1 MKGKMMTEFEEGL
14 IQSLT
19 EALAHAG
26 GKDIGCRVHRPIDPR
41 EVRKTA
47 QLTQEQMAPL
57 MGMSLSGYRKWEQ
70 KQRTVSG
77 PAEVLLRVMTK
88 EPEAFRR
95 AVKTL

>member
-1 MKGKMMTEFEEGL
+1 MTKFGEELIKSMTE
-14 IQSLT
+14 
-19 EALAHAG
+19 AVAHAE
-26 GKDIGCRVHRPIDPR
+26 GKVDGYRVHHPIDPR

-57 MGMSLSGYRKWEQ
+57 LGMSVSGYRKWEQ

-77 PAEVLLRVMTK
+77 PAEVLLMVMAR

-95 AVKTL
+95 AVQAS

>member
-1 MKGKMMTEFEEGL
+1 MTKFGEELIKSMTE
-14 IQSLT
+14 
-19 EALAHAG
+19 AVAHAE
-26 GKDIGCRVHRPIDPR
+26 GKGTGYRVHHPIDPR

-57 MGMSLSGYRKWEQ
+57 MGMSVSGYRKWEQ

-77 PAEVLLRVMTK
+77 PAEVLLRVMAR

-95 AVKTL
+95 AVQAS

>member
-1 MKGKMMTEFEEGL
+1 MMMEFEDGL

-19 EALAHAG
+19 EAVVHARG
-26 GKDIGCRVHRPIDPR
+26 EDTGCRAHCPIDLR

-47 QLTQEQMAPL
+47 KLTQKEMAPL

-70 KQRTVSG
+70 KRRTVSG
-77 PAEVLLRVMTK
+77 PAEVLLKVMAR

-95 AVKTL
+95 ALQTF

>member
-1 MKGKMMTEFEEGL
+1 MMEFEDGL

-19 EALAHAG
+19 EAVAHARG
-26 GKDIGCRVHRPIDPR
+26 EDTNCRVHRPINPR

-47 QLTQEQMAPL
+47 KLTQKEMAPL

-77 PAEVLLRVMTK
+77 PAEVLLKVMAK

-95 AVKTL
+95 ALQTF